1 MFTDVVGYSRHMAE
15 NEVTALQ
22 MLDEHNNLVFP
33 LVEKYEGSIVKSIGD
48 ALLVDFSSARQ
59 ACECALAIQKVLNHR
74 NSRSEQ
80 ELLLRIGIHLGDIWY
95 TETDVFGDG
104 VNVASRLEA
113 LAVPGGIVVSGD
125 VYRQVSNKLSV
136 PMHALGVRNLK
147 NISNPVETYELETG
161 CEKRSTQNS
170 PNTGSNT
177 VPDTGQT
184 KNENDEL
191 KQKILELADMGLTKA
206 FGSGKTTVKPAGE
219 SVGSEGGE
227 AEAGAGSSAGSEGAG
242 GAGRA
247 SAQAA
252 IDDPGLRV
260 KTKLMTAADKF
271 MDKAIQEWEKQP
283 QEKKNKIIEG
293 IKAEISSEISSELAA
308 ELDLDLDL
316 GDSKKKDSVSDAA
329 GEVGFGLAVII
340 GTGFA
345 FFSGGSWFWLIGLGL
360 IGVPSFTKGLSKL
373 FRRRDTPERRHTD
386 GTKPSAQGSV
396 LDQKAREKAALNCAR
411 ENRGRITVLQLAGSS
426 ELSIDESREILEY
439 LASNEYARLNVDENG
454 LLFYEFHEFIERLP
468 E

>member
-1 MFTDVVGYSRHMAE
+1 MNTEARTKLAAIMFTDVVGYSRFMAE

-33 LVEKYEGSIVKSIGD
+33 LIEKYEGSIVKSIGD
-48 ALLVDFSSARQ
+48 ALLVDFASARQ

-95 TETDVFGDG
+95 TDTDVFGDG

-113 LAVPGGIVVSGD
+113 LAAPGGIVVSGD

-136 PMHALGVRNLK
+136 SMHALGLRNLK

-161 CEKRSTQNS
+161 CEKRSGQS
-170 PNTGSNT
+170 QQNTGQ
-177 VPDTGQT
+177 G
-184 KNENDEL
+184 KNDNDEL
-191 KQKILELADMGLTKA
+191 KQKILELADMGLSKA
-206 FGSGKTTVKPAGE
+206 MTDDSGLKV
-219 SVGSEGGE
+219 
-227 AEAGAGSSAGSEGAG
+227 
-242 GAGRA
+242 RA
-247 SAQAA
+247 
-252 IDDPGLRV
+252 
-260 KTKLMTAADKF
+260 KLMTAADKF

-373 FRRRDTPERRHTD
+373 FRRRDTPQRRHTD
-386 GTKPSAQGSV
+386 GGNPADQTSV

-439 LASNEYARLNVDENG
+439 LAANDYARLNVEENG
-454 LLFYEFHEFIERLP
+454 LLYYEFHEFIERLP